1 MDTTNSFKSLE
12 QKCLEKALE
21 YGRKLMKDA
30 LVEIDDGLRDTR
42 NKKELRH
49 RGKREKTICTVLGD
63 IRISRNS
70 YEDKS
75 GRRVYLLDEYLGLEK
90 GKVVSPMIC
99 EHIANLICGNSYRTT
114 AEEISNLTGTYLS
127 HETVWNVVQDMG
139 EKADDMEMEAA
150 GKAKKNKGSGDIAA
164 KVIFEEQ
171 DGVYLKLQGKD
182 RKKYGESKEMKV
194 AIAYDGWQKTEKNR
208 YNLTNKTAVASFET
222 IEKFYSRKEGAI
234 AEQFDVDE
242 IELRILNAD
251 GAEWVKRSITG
262 DDVVYQLDPFHRNKA
277 VLEKVEDPQVRKE
290 IMKLLYGKKIDL
302 LLTYIEAMANSV
314 EDETQTEK
322 YRELLK
328 YFTNNKEALISY
340 KRRNIDIPEAPEGK
354 SYRQLGTMESNI
366 FTLIGNRMKGRR
378 ACWSTKGGDHLA
390 KLLTLKATNRLNS
403 KMDILTSAVRS
414 EKIEEINEKILGAGR
429 VPQHVGKGYN
439 GIHTS
444 QIPDMEWAKGIL
456 GMKPLSEI

>member
-21 YGRKLMKDA
+21 YGRKLMEDA

-150 GKAKKNKGSGDIAA
+150 GKAKKKERNTRIIVLFTQWRLMLCRRIIVVCGIFIPKHSIYFAHFF
-164 KVIFEEQ
+164 KHIRIIVI
-171 DGVYLKLQGKD
+171 
-182 RKKYGESKEMKV
+182 S
-194 AIAYDGWQKTEKNR
+194 
-208 YNLTNKTAVASFET
+208 
-222 IEKFYSRKEGAI
+222 
-234 AEQFDVDE
+234 
-242 IELRILNAD
+242 
-251 GAEWVKRSITG
+251 
-262 DDVVYQLDPFHRNKA
+262 
-277 VLEKVEDPQVRKE
+277 
-290 IMKLLYGKKIDL
+290 
-302 LLTYIEAMANSV
+302 
-314 EDETQTEK
+314 
-322 YRELLK
+322 
-328 YFTNNKEALISY
+328 
-340 KRRNIDIPEAPEGK
+340 
-354 SYRQLGTMESNI
+354 
-366 FTLIGNRMKGRR
+366 TLI
-378 ACWSTKGGDHLA
+378 
-390 KLLTLKATNRLNS
+390 
-403 KMDILTSAVRS
+403 
-414 EKIEEINEKILGAGR
+414 
-429 VPQHVGKGYN
+429 
-439 GIHTS
+439 
-444 QIPDMEWAKGIL
+444 
-456 GMKPLSEI
+456 